1 MEEFQELKEVEGP
14 VWDLIDELIDNVVI
28 VCEPVANISSSISQL
43 SLLSVS
49 KSVTNEKQSLITETL
64 IRSDNNSIGAN
75 SVDKK
80 HERESIIDY
89 ILDKIAYNDEALGR
103 TEEDSVNNNE
113 KDATL
118 DTSYDMNENNYENIT
133 DYNVP
138 LEEINVLHHSFKR
151 NDDDIVHKSDINEI
165 DSQMNNTNDVDNASK
180 NLVVSD
186 ITEQLNINA
195 TSDEDSIKI
204 IKTSTEVENNVN
216 YADNYVS
223 KNGSQEEMQTTP
235 DDSIKKVKFSNLNI
249 GNNLK

>member
-235 DDSIKKVKFSNLNI
+235 DDSIKKVSTTEKQA
-249 GNNLK
+249 